1 MTAESPMLASSVA
14 STDAPLQSTSDA
26 LSLQVLQAEPNA
38 VPSLPEQPTHVV
50 RINAES
56 LHFAH
61 AEQLKPS
68 QCVWL
73 ALRVGHC
80 TTTLMTKAEVLMCD
94 DNKVAGRFDTCVRFT
109 DTSSD
114 FQNALRLH
122 IEAVKNQISR
132 NRREYTYIPG
142 GLCQS
147 AALGS

>member
-1 MTAESPMLASSVA
+1 MTAESPILASSIA
-14 STDAPLQSTSDA
+14 TTDAPLQSTSDA
-26 LSLQVLQAEPNA
+26 LSLQVLPVEPST

-50 RINAES
+50 RINTEG
-56 LHFAH
+56 LHFTH

-80 TTTLMTKAEVLMCD
+80 AGTLMTKAEVVQCD

-109 DTSSD
+109 DTSTD

-122 IEAVKNQISR
+122 IEAVMNQISR